1 MMRAILRL
9 FPYVRGLE
17 KELQE
22 VRNALES
29 EHGLVV
35 AQDRYIG
42 QLEAHKGFLEES
54 LREERR
60 HRAGGSV

>member
-1 MMRAILRL
+1 MISAILRL
-9 FPYVRGLE
+9 FSYVRGLE

-22 VRNALES
+22 VRKALES
-29 EHGLVV
+29 ERGLVV
-35 AQDRYIG
+35 AQNRYIG
-42 QLEAHKGFLEES
+42 QLEAHNGFLEEN